1 VSEYKVRDIRLAEQG
16 RRQLEWAELHMPAL
30 MEIRRRFES
39 EKPLKGIKISAVLH
53 VTKETG
59 ALVRTLMAG
68 GAEVSLA
75 GSNPL
80 STQDDVAA
88 ALAEEGVRVFAW
100 KGETV
105 EEYWRN
111 IREVL
116 KVEPDVVMD
125 DGADLHALIHESYP
139 DLKPLGGTEETTTGV
154 LRLKA
159 MEEQGV
165 LRYPVIAVNNAFTK
179 YLFDNRIGTGQSTV
193 DGILRATNLL
203 IAGKIAVVAGY
214 GWVGRGIAWRLRG
227 MGARVIVTE
236 VSPLRA
242 LEAVMDGFDVMP
254 MTRAA
259 EIGDLFVTATGNTK
273 VIRADHFLKMKD
285 GAVLA
290 NAGHFNV
297 EIDVEGL
304 ERLAVSKRN
313 VRPYLD
319 EYVLPNGRRLYL
331 LAEGRLVN
339 LAAAEGHPSEVMDL
353 SFSNQA
359 LSVEYLVKKGKELE
373 RKVYNVPQEID
384 EQVAWLK
391 LRGMGIEI
399 DQMTEEQ
406 KEYVKQWRYGT

>member
-1 VSEYKVRDIRLAEQG
+1 VNEYKVRDVRLAEQG
-16 RRQLEWAELHMPAL
+16 RRQLKWAELHMPAL

-105 EEYWRN
+105 EEYWQN
-111 IREVL
+111 MREIL
-116 KVEPDVVMD
+116 KVKPDVVMD

-139 DLKPLGGTEETTTGV
+139 DLRPLGGTEETTTGV

-214 GWVGRGIAWRLRG
+214 GWVGRGVAWRLRG
-227 MGARVIVTE
+227 MGARVVVTE

-384 EQVAWLK
+384 EQVARLK

-399 DQMTEEQ
+399 DRMTEEQ
-406 KEYVKQWRYGT
+406 EEYVKQWRYGT